1 MDERRMTNEQ
11 RERERRRKAAAA
23 RKAAARYED
32 PGVGYQRR
40 REQEKDVAVSET
52 CVLHCW

>member
-11 RERERRRKAAAA
+11 RERERRDG
-23 RKAAARYED
+23 E
-32 PGVGYQRR
+32 
-40 REQEKDVAVSET
+40 EQEKDVAVSET